1 MEIPIQTRID
11 AVAAALDRVLSD
23 DELTPRLQLLVL
35 EALAREI
42 AVRIIRTLRRNKH
55 TSGRMSEQQGGKQ
68 AL

>member
-11 AVAAALDRVLSD
+11 AVTAAVDRVLSD

-35 EALAREI
+35 GALARAI
-42 AVRIIRTLRRNKH
+42 AVHIH
-55 TSGRMSEQQGGKQ
+55 YMSAQQGGEQ

>member
-11 AVAAALDRVLSD
+11 DVAAVVDLVLSV
-23 DELTPRLQLLVL
+23 DELNPRLQLLVL

-42 AVRIIRTLRRNKH
+42 AVRLD
-55 TSGRMSEQQGGKQ
+55 RMSEQQGGEQ

>member
-11 AVAAALDRVLSD
+11 AVAAAVDRVLSV

-35 EALAREI
+35 EALACAI
-42 AVRIIRTLRRNKH
+42 AVRIDRI
-55 TSGRMSEQQGGKQ
+55 SEQQGGEQ

>member
-1 MEIPIQTRID
+1 MKIPIQTRID
-11 AVAAALDRVLSD
+11 AVDTAVDRVLSD

-42 AVRIIRTLRRNKH
+42 AVRID
-55 TSGRMSEQQGGKQ
+55 RMSEQQGGEQ

>member
-11 AVAAALDRVLSD
+11 AVAAAVDRVLSD

-42 AVRIIRTLRRNKH
+42 AARMDRI
-55 TSGRMSEQQGGKQ
+55 SELPGGEQ
-68 AL
+68 A

>member
-11 AVAAALDRVLSD
+11 AVAAAVDRVLSD

-35 EALAREI
+35 ETLAREI
-42 AVRIIRTLRRNKH
+42 AVRID
-55 TSGRMSEQQGGKQ
+55 RMSEQLGGEQ

>member
-11 AVAAALDRVLSD
+11 AVAAAVDRVLSD

-35 EALAREI
+35 GALAREI
-42 AVRIIRTLRRNKH
+42 AVRID
-55 TSGRMSEQQGGKQ
+55 RMSEQQGGEQ

>member
-11 AVAAALDRVLSD
+11 AVAAAVDRVLSD

-42 AVRIIRTLRRNKH
+42 AVRID
-55 TSGRMSEQQGGKQ
+55 RMSEQQGGEQ

>member
-11 AVAAALDRVLSD
+11 AVAAAVDRVLSV
-23 DELTPRLQLLVL
+23 DELTTRLQLLLL

-42 AVRIIRTLRRNKH
+42 AARID
-55 TSGRMSEQQGGKQ
+55 RMSEQQGGEQ

>member
-11 AVAAALDRVLSD
+11 AVAAAVNRVLSD

-42 AVRIIRTLRRNKH
+42 AVRIDRISK
-55 TSGRMSEQQGGKQ
+55 QQDGEQ